1 MTVRRRGSGKWYVA
15 KLEKYHKRQLVTP
28 AMRHFLRS
36 HKQECDSNA
45 KDEADMDTM
54 ISVELQGSLPK
65 GKNSYFDVLYQEA
78 VKCAEK
84 GMASDHSFKV
94 VLAV

>member
-1 MTVRRRGSGKWYVA
+1 M
-15 KLEKYHKRQLVTP
+15 
-28 AMRHFLRS
+28 
-36 HKQECDSNA
+36 
-45 KDEADMDTM
+45 KDEADMDMM
-54 ISVELQGSLPK
+54 ISVELQGSFPK
-65 GKNSYFDVLYQEA
+65 GENSYFGVLYQEA